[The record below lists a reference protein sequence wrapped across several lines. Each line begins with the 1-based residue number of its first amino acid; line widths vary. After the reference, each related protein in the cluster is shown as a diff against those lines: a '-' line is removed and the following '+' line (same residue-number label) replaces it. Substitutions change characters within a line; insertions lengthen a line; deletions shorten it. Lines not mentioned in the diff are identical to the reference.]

1 MTDSSTL
8 IFLIHQ
14 VHSALIETEIPCL
27 HGTGSDDELL
37 PEFSPPEHSVRAVL
51 DFASSYEVADTTS
64 VGKVEWLLN

>member
-14 VHSALIETEIPCL
+14 VHSALFETGIPCL
-27 HGTGSDDELL
+27 NGYEPDDDLL
-37 PEFSPPEHSVRAVL
+37 PEFSPTEHSVRAVL